1 MSTRAILPQ
10 RTTGEPG
17 ERILRYTLVE
27 RVHHWVGALFYIYC
41 LITGLAFWSPYM
53 FWLAALVGGGPT
65 ARFWHPWLG
74 LAFTASMFWMY
85 KMWRGDMATTEA
97 DLRWKKAVKHYIEND
112 DQNLPPEGRFNWGQ
126 KVFFWLMF
134 YGVILLVL
142 SGLWAVVRG
151 IDPVEFALAPTFV
164 CHRARCRRSCHHWR
178 FHHSRLHGNCHD
190 SRRVYLD
197 HSRRSFGHL
206 GEDPPSPLVRAG
218 HRQAAPAEMKRS
230 KWDQRIQRADE
241 LTVRTSFRGRGVALL
256 QRLRDLPE
264 RTLRPRRRS
273 PGERFTK
280 KGCRLIQ

>member
-1 MSTRAILPQ
+1 MSTRAISSQ

-142 SGLWAVVRG
+142 SGSGLWFVESIPSSLHWVRLLCVTVHVVA
-151 IDPVEFALAPTFV
+151 ALATIGGFIIHV
-164 CHRARCRRSCHHWR
+164 YMGTAMIRGGFTSIIRGEVSTAWAKTHHRLWYEQVTGK
-178 FHHSRLHGNCHD
+178 L
-190 SRRVYLD
+190 
-197 HSRRSFGHL
+197 
-206 GEDPPSPLVRAG
+206 PPR
-218 HRQAAPAEMKRS
+218 K
-230 KWDQRIQRADE
+230 
-241 LTVRTSFRGRGVALL
+241 
-256 QRLRDLPE
+256 
-264 RTLRPRRRS
+264 
-273 PGERFTK
+273 
-280 KGCRLIQ
+280 